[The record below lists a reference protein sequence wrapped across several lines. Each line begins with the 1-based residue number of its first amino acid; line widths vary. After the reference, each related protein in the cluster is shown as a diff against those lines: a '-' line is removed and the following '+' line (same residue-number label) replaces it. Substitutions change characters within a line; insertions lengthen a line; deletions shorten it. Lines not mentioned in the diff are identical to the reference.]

1 MLFFFS
7 LLHHENFGHC
17 NEYNFIRRNFI
28 QKFGWTIPKPS
39 NKRYFYFQ
47 LNLSAMLKYVIKT
60 VVKTRKTHISF
71 LKIWCVILQK
81 KMRDS
86 YSLVR
91 RCKHTRFK
99 YSSAVSLCL
108 VRDLLASI
116 RANRSIT
123 RQKYSNNKKLV

>member
-1 MLFFFS
+1 MKILVTAMNIIS
-7 LLHHENFGHC
+7 LEEISL
-17 NEYNFIRRNFI
+17 FI

-91 RCKHTRFK
+91 RCKHTQKIHALNIRVLYHYVQWETYSHRFVLIGPSHVK
-99 YSSAVSLCL
+99 NTATTK
-108 VRDLLASI
+108 
-116 RANRSIT
+116 N
-123 RQKYSNNKKLV
+123 